1 MANQA
6 IAKYQTIKDAI
17 KKQIERGELR
27 EGDRLP
33 SEAQFCQTYQVSRIT
48 VTRAIHD
55 LVAEG
60 LLYRIRGKGTFVK
73 GEVITE
79 GVLKLSGF
87 AERMRRQN
95 LDLQTQLIKRDWV
108 VIPKKMAVYFGLNP
122 ELMVIRLKRMR
133 IVNQKPFCLSVSY
146 LMPDVFYWV
155 LVEDMEVESLYD
167 CLENK
172 YALKLGEGE
181 QRIQVDYLTEQDAE
195 LFAMEREEPFLK
207 FSLYCFLTDGRPAQ
221 FEETYYLGSRYVY
234 EMQLKREMAK
244 P

>member
-1 MANQA
+1 MSNQT
-6 IAKYQTIKDAI
+6 IAKYQTIKEAI

-33 SEAQFCQTYQVSRIT
+33 SDAQFCQTYQVSRIT

-73 GEVITE
+73 DEVITE

-87 AERMRRQN
+87 TERMRQQN

-108 VIPKKMAVYFGLNP
+108 LIPEKMATYFGLNP
-122 ELMVIRLKRMR
+122 DLMVIRLKRMR
-133 IVNQKPFCLSVSY
+133 IVNGKPFCLSVSY

-167 CLENK
+167 CLEHK
-172 YALKLGEGE
+172 YALKLGDGQ
-181 QRIQVDYLTEQDAE
+181 QRIQVDYLIDQDAK
-195 LFAMEREEPFLK
+195 LFSMDQDQPFLK
-207 FSLYCFLTDGRPAQ
+207 LSLYCFLTDGRPAQ
-221 FEETYYLGSRYVY
+221 FEESFYVGSRYVY
-234 EMQLKREMAK
+234 EMQLKREMTK

>member
-1 MANQA
+1 MANQI
-6 IAKYQTIKDAI
+6 IAKYQTIKEEI
-17 KKQIERGELR
+17 RKQIERGELQ

-55 LVAEG
+55 LVAED

-87 AERMRRQN
+87 TERMRQQN

-108 VIPKKMAVYFGLNP
+108 LVPEKMAIYFGLNP
-122 ELMVIRLKRMR
+122 ELQVIRLKRMR
-133 IVNQKPFCLSVSY
+133 IVNGKPFCLSVSY
-146 LMPDVFYWV
+146 LMPDIFYWV

-167 CLENK
+167 CLEHK
-172 YALKLGEGE
+172 YALKLGDGQ
-181 QRIQVDYLTEQDAE
+181 QRIQVDYLIDQDAK
-195 LFAMEREEPFLK
+195 LFSMDREEPFLK
-207 FSLYCFLTDGRPAQ
+207 LSLYCFLTDGRPAQ
-221 FEETYYLGSRYVY
+221 FEESFYVGSRYVY
-234 EMQLKREMAK
+234 EMQLKREMKK

>member
-1 MANQA
+1 MKNQA

-17 KKQIERGELR
+17 KKQIEEGELR

-33 SEAQFCQTYQVSRIT
+33 SEAQFCQSYQVSRIT

-87 AERMRRQN
+87 TERMRQQN
-95 LDLQTQLIKRDWV
+95 LDLQTQVIERDWV
-108 VIPKKMAVYFGLNP
+108 LVPEKMATYFGLSP
-122 ELMVIRLKRMR
+122 ELKVIRLKRMR

-146 LMPDVFYWV
+146 LMPDIFYWV
-155 LVEDMEVESLYD
+155 LVEDMETESLYD
-167 CLENK
+167 CLEHK
-172 YALKLGEGE
+172 YALKLGDGE
-181 QRIQVDYLTEQDAE
+181 QRIQVDYLIDQDAG
-195 LFAMEREEPFLK
+195 LFAMDRDQPFLK
-207 FSLYCFLTDGRPAQ
+207 LSLYCFLSDGRPAQ
-221 FEETYYLGSRYVY
+221 FEETFYVGSRYIY
-234 EMQLKREMAK
+234 EMQLKREIAK

>member
-1 MANQA
+1 MTNQA

-17 KKQIERGELR
+17 KQQIEVGELR

-33 SEAQFCQTYQVSRIT
+33 SEAQFCQSYRVSRIT

-87 AERMRRQN
+87 TERMREQN
-95 LDLQTQLIKRDWV
+95 LDLQTRLIERDWIR
-108 VIPKKMAVYFGLNP
+108 IPVKMATYFGLNP
-122 ELMVIRLKRMR
+122 ELQVIRLKRMR
-133 IVNQKPFCLSVSY
+133 IVNRKPFCLSVSY
-146 LMPDVFYWV
+146 LMPEIFYWV
-155 LVEDMEVESLYD
+155 LIEDMEAESLYD
-167 CLENK
+167 CLERK
-172 YALKLGEGE
+172 YALKLGAGE
-181 QRIQVDYLTEQDAE
+181 QRIQIDYLTDQDAG
-195 LFAMEREEPFLK
+195 LFSLDREEPFLK
-207 FSLYCFLTDGRPAQ
+207 FSLYCSLSDGRPAQ
-221 FEETYYLGSRYVY
+221 FEETFYVGSRYVY
-234 EMQLKREMAK
+234 EMQLKREITK